1 VSARRRLM
9 LFPVGGLI
17 GALLWTTMG
26 SFSSASGQEA
36 PIVIE
41 RVTEGDLRPSFDQP
55 IFILVFGGDARTGN
69 PEQVR
74 TDSVHI
80 VGINPEQRKATVVG
94 IPRDAYVDIP
104 GHRQDK
110 IAHAQYFTGHDG
122 AVATVERLSGCDF
135 QYRMLTSF
143 QGFAGIGYRAGTGRG
158 GIINDIGGVTLNVPE
173 PGLTD
178 TAALGKTLDPIPPG
192 EQLLD
197 GPQALAWARSRKDP
211 NLRPQGDFDRS
222 RAQGTLMVAMLA
234 ELRRDFADDPGTA
247 LRNLV
252 AIRRYVKM
260 NIPLGEALE
269 LGLMTLEIAP
279 EDVTNIVVD
288 GEIGSAG
295 GASIVRITQQ
305 GLNQL
310 ADVCTDGVLDN
321 A

>member
-1 VSARRRLM
+1 MTSRRRL
-9 LFPVGGLI
+9 LLLPVAGLVS
-17 GALLWTTMG
+17 ALLWTTLG
-26 SFSSASGQEA
+26 SFSSASGQEK

-41 RVTEGDLRPSFDQP
+41 RVSDGDHRPDLNEP
-55 IFILVFGGDARTGN
+55 IFILVLGGDARTGN

-80 VGINPEQRKATVVG
+80 VALNPAEKKATIVG
-94 IPRDAYVDIP
+94 IPRDSYVEVP
-104 GHRQDK
+104 GHRRDK
-110 IAHAQYFTGHDG
+110 IAHAQYFTGNKG
-122 AVATVERLSGCDF
+122 AVATVEGLSGCDF

-143 QGFAGIGYRAGTGRG
+143 QGLAGNGYRTGKSEG
-158 GIINDIGGVTLNVPE
+158 GIINDIGGVTLDIPS

-178 TAALGKTLDPIPPG
+178 SAALGKTLDPIPPG
-192 EQLLD
+192 KQRLD
-197 GPQALAWARSRKDP
+197 GPQALAWARARKDP

-222 RAQGTLMVAMLA
+222 LSHGTLMVAVLA
-234 ELRRDFADDPGTA
+234 ELRRDFSADPGTA

-269 LGLMTLEIAP
+269 LGLLALEIDP
-279 EDVTNIVVD
+279 DDVTNIVVD

-295 GASIVRITQQ
+295 GASIVQITQK

-310 ADVCTDGVLDN
+310 ADVCTDGILN
-321 A
+321 N

>member
-1 VSARRRLM
+1 MTSRRKL
-9 LFPVGGLI
+9 LLLPIGGLI
-17 GALLWTTMG
+17 GALLWTTLG
-26 SFSSASGQEA
+26 SFSSASGQEQ

-41 RVTEGDLRPSFDQP
+41 RVSDAQLRPDFSGP
-55 IFILVFGGDARTGN
+55 VFILVLGGDARIGN

-80 VGINPEQRKATVVG
+80 VAINPEQGKATVVG
-94 IPRDAYVDIP
+94 IPRDAYVEVP
-104 GHRQDK
+104 GHRRDK
-110 IAHAQYFTGHDG
+110 IAHAQYFTGNDG

-143 QGFAGIGYRAGTGRG
+143 QGFAGKGYRAGESTT

-178 TAALGKTLDPIPPG
+178 DAALGKNLDPIPPG
-192 EQLLD
+192 RQKLD
-197 GPQALAWARSRKDP
+197 GEQALAWARSRKDP
-211 NLRPQGDFDRS
+211 NLRRQGDFDRS
-222 RAQGTLMVAMLA
+222 LAQGTLMVAVLA
-234 ELRRDFADDPGTA
+234 ELRNDFADDPGTA

-252 AIRRYVKM
+252 AIRRSVKM
-260 NIPLGEALE
+260 NIPLSEALE
-269 LGLMTLEIAP
+269 LGLMAMEIHP
-279 EDVTNIVVD
+279 DDVTNIVVD

-295 GASIVRITQQ
+295 GASIVRITQR

-321 A
+321 R